1 MNIGIVGLGK
11 LGLPV
16 ALAIESKGHKVFGY
30 DIDKSVHKI
39 INKKK
44 IKYKEKDA
52 NKLLKKSKIQIKDI
66 HYIVKNSD
74 IIFISIQTPHEEKFE
89 GITKIPKERRDFN
102 YKYLIKGF
110 KNLSLEINKQKKI
123 KDVVVISTVLPGTIK
138 KYIKPIM
145 SKYINLTYNPFFI
158 AMGTTIKDFLF
169 SEMILLGTQKKES
182 RSKLVRFY
190 KSINNSPIFKTNIEN
205 AELIKV
211 VYNTFISTKISF
223 INSIMETCHNLPN
236 TNVDEVSKALSLC
249 KDRIISPKYMFGGMG
264 DGGGC
269 HPRDNIALSWLAN
282 KINLSFNWYESI
294 MSQRELQTK
303 WLANLIIKNKKNKND
318 KIFILGKCFKPE
330 TNLVLGSPSILLKN
344 FLIEYGQ
351 KVIMWDPYI
360 DENEKDFRRKYKLNK
375 TASIFFI
382 GTKHKYFK
390 KFKFYKGSKV
400 IDPFRYLNKQK
411 NVNYISI
418 GKTN

>member
-1 MNIGIVGLGK
+1 MNSETHERICPFERTYLYYVYVSPILLSGHSGVGKTSLVNLLSPSLNLK
-11 LGLPV
+11 T
-16 ALAIESKGHKVFGY
+16 K
-30 DIDKSVHKI
+30 DISE
-39 INKKK
+39 
-44 IKYKEKDA
+44 KYK
-52 NKLLKKSKIQIKDI
+52 QGI
-66 HYIVKNSD
+66 H
-74 IIFISIQTPHEEKFE
+74 
-89 GITKIPKERRDFN
+89 
-102 YKYLIKGF
+102 
-110 KNLSLEINKQKKI
+110 
-123 KDVVVISTVLPGTIK
+123 
-138 KYIKPIM
+138 
-145 SKYINLTYNPFFI
+145 
-158 AMGTTIKDFLF
+158 TTTF
-169 SEMILLGTQKKES
+169 SEMILLGTEKKKS
-182 RSKLVRFY
+182 QSKLVKFY
-190 KSINNSPIFKTNIEN
+190 NSINNSPIFKTNIEN

-223 INSIMETCHNLPN
+223 INSIMETCHSLPN
-236 TNVDEVSKALSLC
+236 TNIDEVSKALSLC

-360 DENEKDFRRKYKLNK
+360 DENEKDFRTKYKLNK